1 MYLCHLQR
9 EYSGRNCLCKK
20 FQAPRGLSLFLYEIL
35 KLSSLLLFS
44 GFFFFFFF
52 CLQGFLSGPL
62 LFCLPILSNCQK
74 SHSASPELWP
84 PRQQEIQSLS
94 FWCKYCGEIIGSLTS
109 SLFKHLRQ
117 LTDQYAV
124 SFESSATDQS
134 QAYLLFF
141 LMKCHEM
148 CCSTHQ
154 LTLESHVQAGHNEQ
168 VRQIEGEIQA
178 LLDVTGFCC

>member
-1 MYLCHLQR
+1 MQEVPGPQR
-9 EYSGRNCLCKK
+9 TFSIPLWNTEVIFPPLV
-20 FQAPRGLSLFLYEIL
+20 FWFL
-35 KLSSLLLFS
+35 
-44 GFFFFFFF
+44 FFFFF

-74 SHSASPELWP
+74 SHSAGPELWP